1 MTDQTQYFDQ
11 AAASWDQEPRR
22 VKLAQDVARAIMAA
36 TPPGPGMEVMDFGCG
51 TGLLSLILQPHVAR
65 ITGVDTSQ
73 GMLEALEAKIAA
85 QGLTNMGTWHLDP
98 HSQEPLPGPMDLIVS
113 NMTLHH
119 VKDVPGLLARLA
131 AALKP
136 GGQLALADMDPE
148 EGQFHPEDVGVFH
161 NGFERAWLREQ
172 LQKAGLTQVQEST
185 AAIMNK
191 PARDGGLRDFSIFL
205 MTCRRPGAPG
215 GA

>member
-1 MTDQTQYFDQ
+1 MTGQTQYFDQ

-22 VKLAQDVARAIMAA
+22 LQLAQDVARAIMAA
-36 TPPGPGMEVMDFGCG
+36 TPLSPGMEVMDFGCG
-51 TGLLSLILQPHVAR
+51 TGLLSLILRPHVAR
-65 ITGVDTSQ
+65 LTGVDSSR

-85 QGLTNMGTWHLDP
+85 QGLSNMATWRLDP
-98 HSQEPLPGPMDLIVS
+98 DSQDPLPGPMDLIVS

-119 VKDVPGLLARLA
+119 VEDVPGLLARLA

-136 GGQLALADMDPE
+136 GGQLALADLDPE

-172 LQKAGLTQVQEST
+172 LRQAGMEQVRERT

-205 MTCRRPGAPG
+205 LTCRRGAPR